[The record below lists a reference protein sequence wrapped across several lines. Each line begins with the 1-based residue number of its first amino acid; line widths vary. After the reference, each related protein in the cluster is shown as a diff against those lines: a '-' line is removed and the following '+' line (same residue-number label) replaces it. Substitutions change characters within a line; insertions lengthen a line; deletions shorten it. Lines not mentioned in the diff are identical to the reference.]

1 MLLSFILFVFLES
14 VQFVAA
20 STFLHDVGDFNA
32 NRKRRKKKSAL
43 LRLRK
48 MTMSR
53 CTAGGV
59 DFTFEAGAQ
68 VAEIAKNFLIG
79 QVLAEYKTSGLTR
92 GR

>member
-1 MLLSFILFVFLES
+1 
-14 VQFVAA
+14 
-20 STFLHDVGDFNA
+20 
-32 NRKRRKKKSAL
+32 
-43 LRLRK
+43 